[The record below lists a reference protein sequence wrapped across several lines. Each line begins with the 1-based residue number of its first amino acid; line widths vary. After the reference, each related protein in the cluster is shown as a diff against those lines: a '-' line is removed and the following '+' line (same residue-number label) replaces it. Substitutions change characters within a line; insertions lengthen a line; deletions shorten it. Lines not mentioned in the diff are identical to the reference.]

1 MAARFTLTLAALS
14 IGFALPAHSAVT
26 VTPCAPLGEA
36 MAELS
41 KEWGEEPK
49 DAGIA
54 LGIKI
59 LRLENPVTGS
69 FSVLAIDKSGR
80 ACLIDAGQE
89 GRS

>member
-1 MAARFTLTLAALS
+1 MAARFIVVTAALS
-14 IGFALPAHSAVT
+14 IGFASPAFSQVS

-41 KEWGEEPK
+41 QEWGEQPK
-49 DAGIA
+49 DAAIA

-69 FSVLAIDKSGR
+69 FTVLAIDKAGR
-80 ACLIDAGQE
+80 ACVIDAGQE
-89 GRS
+89 VRS